1 MEGQHMKDQV
11 LKALLSSDKPMKSG
25 EIAEALS
32 VDKAEVD
39 KAIKALKKEE
49 KIVSPKACYYEAK

>member
-1 MEGQHMKDQV
+1 MKDQV
-11 LKALLSSDKPMKSG
+11 LALLKSTQKPMKSG

-39 KAIKALKKEE
+39 KAIKTLKKEE
-49 KIVSPKACYYEAK
+49 LIASPKACYYTSK